1 MFQDFARAMDPAL
14 AMPIRR
20 SRNPALT
27 WEQAMQ
33 ETLKLH
39 PDKTII
45 TKLKDVTCEEDLD
58 PVLMT
63 STVFLAR
70 LARPHPYVFRNAWYL
85 EVSLAWSSI
94 SWSISVLCLFT
105 VRWYYTHTRTCTQ
118 SYTRTHACAHTH
130 THTIIHTH
138 THTIIYNHTHNHT
151 HTQSYIS
158 VLY

>member
-1 MFQDFARAMDPAL
+1 MIFRPDGALRYNLANCVFPLLQETKTESDWEAGRMFQDFARAMDPAL

-85 EVSLAWSSI
+85 EVSLIWSSI
-94 SWSISVLCLFT
+94 S
-105 VRWYYTHTRTCTQ
+105 
-118 SYTRTHACAHTH
+118 
-130 THTIIHTH
+130 
-138 THTIIYNHTHNHT
+138 
-151 HTQSYIS
+151 
-158 VLY
+158 